1 MQIKDLLLEEL
12 AGETA
17 MTRKMLERVPF
28 HEPAWKPHEKSMSI
42 QRLASHIAELPL
54 WFHPILEL
62 PELDFLV
69 FQPERFLATDQAS
82 LLAAF
87 DAKTQK
93 GMFLLQNTSEEN
105 LLAKWRLRRG
115 DLIIYEGTR
124 YLAFR
129 KYYLSHIIHHRGQLS
144 VYLRLTGE
152 PVPGMYGPS
161 ADDRRS

>member
-69 FQPERFLATDQAS
+69 FRQLESLVQPDARPGAGLFRDAS
-82 LLAAF
+82 LDGGHCRPDGGGLGRAGGSGPGQPAGCF
-87 DAKTQK
+87 RCKNTK
-93 GMFLLQNTSEEN
+93 GNDPVAEYQ
-105 LLAKWRLRRG
+105 RRKF
-115 DLIIYEGTR
+115 
-124 YLAFR
+124 A
-129 KYYLSHIIHHRGQLS
+129 GQLAITS
-144 VYLRLTGE
+144 
-152 PVPGMYGPS
+152 
-161 ADDRRS
+161 RRTDHL